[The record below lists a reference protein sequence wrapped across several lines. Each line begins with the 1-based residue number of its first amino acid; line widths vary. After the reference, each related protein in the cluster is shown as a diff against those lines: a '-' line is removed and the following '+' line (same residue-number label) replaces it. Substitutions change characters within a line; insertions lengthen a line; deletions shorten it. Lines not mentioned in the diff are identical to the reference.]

1 MDTAKKIL
9 LFSVGIILT
18 VGFIAIGMNIY
29 NKARASISNSTSQY
43 DTIMGQLSDLEYS
56 FYEGD
61 RRTASGSELAK
72 LIKNMKAGT
81 AVIYVKNGEYTVVNG
96 SSGVGVKY
104 EYGANDC
111 GLSGN
116 TMTFESAVKNMEDK
130 SKALFYINP
139 SASFSCL
146 VTRDSNGSVSTLTF
160 TQN

>member
-61 RRTASGSELAK
+61 RRSASGAELIK
-72 LIKNMKAGT
+72 LIKNMKTGG
-81 AVIYVKNGEYTVVNG
+81 AVIYVKNGEYSVANG
-96 SSGVGVKY
+96 SQGAGVKY
-104 EYGANDC
+104 EYGASDC
-111 GLSGN
+111 GYTGN
-116 TMTFESAVKNMEDK
+116 SMSYDSILKNMEDK
-130 SKALFYINP
+130 SKSMFYINP
-139 SASFSCL
+139 AASFSCQ
-146 VTRDSNGSVSTLTF
+146 VTRDSNGTVNTLTF